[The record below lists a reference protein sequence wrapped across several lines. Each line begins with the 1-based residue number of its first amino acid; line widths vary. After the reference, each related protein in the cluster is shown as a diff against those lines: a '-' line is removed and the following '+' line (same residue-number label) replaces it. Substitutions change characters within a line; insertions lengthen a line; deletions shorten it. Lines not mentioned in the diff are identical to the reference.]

1 MSQLHYHRRPGD
13 PAADGQ
19 RAATSRRG
27 WRTVDIVVAAVLAV
41 AFGLAFTTW
50 NNLVYPTVSAP
61 LTGSPLAPLVGGIW
75 LMPGVVGGLVIR
87 KPGAA
92 LFTEVVAATVSMLFG
107 SVWGLTVFM
116 SGVWQGL
123 GAELVFAL
131 FAYRRWGLGA
141 ALFAGAGAGLAM
153 GLYEAFVY
161 YGAGYAFD
169 WQVVYVLSAIT
180 TGVLIAGA
188 LGWLLVRALART
200 GALAPFASGRLQGE
214 V

>member
-1 MSQLHYHRRPGD
+1 MSQIHNRRQHVD
-13 PAADGQ
+13 PAAGVGH
-19 RAATSRRG
+19 ATTHRG

-41 AFGLAFTTW
+41 AFGLVFAAW

-61 LTGSPLAPLVGGIW
+61 LTGSPLAPLVAGIW

-123 GAELVFAL
+123 GAEIVFAL

-141 ALFAGAGAGLAM
+141 ALFAGGGAGAAM

-169 WQVVYVLSAIT
+169 WQVVYVLSAVA
-180 TGVLIAGA
+180 TGVVIAGA

-200 GALAPFASGRLQGE
+200 GALAPFASGRTQAE